1 MDAFRNQFLG
11 AFSTASSQAASAHD
25 PQHPNRHGER

>member
-11 AFSTASSQAASAHD
+11 AFSKVPSQAAAA
-25 PQHPNRHGER
+25 NGAVAAGRGGAR